1 MIQTECYKNV
11 VYHVYLQL
19 IKYLSRPSPDWG
31 PALKEH
37 KTLRKVMDNTPVE
50 QFESQLPLTM
60 GQGQDGSSPTKDNN
74 GGDTKC

>member
-1 MIQTECYKNV
+1 
-11 VYHVYLQL
+11 
-19 IKYLSRPSPDWG
+19 
-31 PALKEH
+31 
-37 KTLRKVMDNTPVE
+37 MDNTPVE